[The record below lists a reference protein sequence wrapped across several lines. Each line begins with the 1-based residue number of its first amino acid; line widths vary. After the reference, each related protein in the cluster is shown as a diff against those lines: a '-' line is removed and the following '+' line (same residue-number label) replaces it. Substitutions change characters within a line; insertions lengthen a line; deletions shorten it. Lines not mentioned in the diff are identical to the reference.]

1 MGRRTPVHVE
11 IYVRDQEQF
20 EKMVKKFTRK
30 VKKSGILEEVRERRY
45 YTKPSVKRRMK
56 KLEKKRLIK
65 RAAEKEKAKYADECK
80 KR

>member
-1 MGRRTPVHVE
+1 MGRRTPVHAE
-11 IYVRDQEQF
+11 IYIKDQQQF
-20 EKMVKKFTRK
+20 ERLVKKFTRK

-65 RAAEKEKAKYADECK
+65 RAAEKEKKKYADKYK

>member
-20 EKMVKKFTRK
+20 ERMLKKFTRK
-30 VKKSGILEEVRERRY
+30 VKKCGILDEVRERRY
-45 YTKPSVKRRMK
+45 YTKPSVKRRAK

-65 RAAEKEKAKYADECK
+65 IANEKRK
-80 KR
+80 KKLQEEYK

>member
-1 MGRRTPVHVE
+1 MAEKKIKTIEEILTEGNISYSTPV
-11 IYVRDQEQF
+11 
-20 EKMVKKFTRK
+20 TN
-30 VKKSGILEEVRERRY
+30 ILEEVKERRY

-65 RAAEKEKAKYADECK
+65 RAAEKEKAKYADEYK

>member
-1 MGRRTPVHVE
+1 MGRRTPVHAE
-11 IYVRDQEQF
+11 IYIKDQQQF
-20 EKMVKKFTRK
+20 ERLVKKFTRK
-30 VKKSGILEEVRERRY
+30 VKKSGILDEVRERRY

-65 RAAEKEKAKYADECK
+65 RAAEKEKAKHADEYK